1 MRAKPLGAVDR
12 GGQILEQGGETG
24 EEEVE
29 EEVELATLS
38 VEELSVEVGVSHQ
51 LHRDR
56 LTVLTED
63 FSLVMEEWGEV
74 LVQVG
79 GRDATRNLS
88 PKKCGQTLPK
98 RI

>member
-1 MRAKPLGAVDR
+1 M
-12 GGQILEQGGETG
+12 
-24 EEEVE
+24 
-29 EEVELATLS
+29 
-38 VEELSVEVGVSHQ
+38 EVGVSHQ

-98 RI
+98 DLMSKRLHWQPINWRFYRPCQKYQWDFFP

>member
-1 MRAKPLGAVDR
+1 M
-12 GGQILEQGGETG
+12 
-24 EEEVE
+24 
-29 EEVELATLS
+29 
-38 VEELSVEVGVSHQ
+38 EVGVSHQ

-79 GRDATRNLS
+79 ILVVPLIRLRSHHLQWDLNQVYSSTADSKKFVRLS
-88 PKKCGQTLPK
+88 P
-98 RI
+98 

>member
-1 MRAKPLGAVDR
+1 M
-12 GGQILEQGGETG
+12 
-24 EEEVE
+24 
-29 EEVELATLS
+29 
-38 VEELSVEVGVSHQ
+38 EVGVSHQ

-88 PKKCGQTLPK
+88 PKKCRQILPK
-98 RI
+98 GLMSKRLHWQPINWRFYRPCQKYQWDFFP